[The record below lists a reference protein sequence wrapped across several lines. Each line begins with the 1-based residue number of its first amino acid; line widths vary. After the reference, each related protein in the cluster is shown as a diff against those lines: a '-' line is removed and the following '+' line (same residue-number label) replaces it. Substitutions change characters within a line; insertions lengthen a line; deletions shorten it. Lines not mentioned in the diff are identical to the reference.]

1 MPRLLLFPR
10 PWRRLPAIKAQQVPR
25 IQDSTL
31 KSGRTVEDPFLDF
44 LDLPFASADLDE
56 YIKEDIINRGKSAEQ
71 IANEEEMAYEEK
83 KFTSYRRCWE
93 DHWKPVYGSFLY
105 MTVISPMHFTHSTPG
120 RGLHDAACFAPTL
133 QIFTLRLAGIK
144 GGLEWPLSV
153 YGVPETK
160 LITIVTFSSLAIEAS
175 LKNSIKISGS
185 PSHRPTGQ
193 ERRVNGERTSAGWRS
208 GWGGAGQEEELQ
220 PCKDRGSSNICRTR
234 LFLFFISWEAVRVAT
249 DNEHGQAAMFM
260 MCNLTGCLQILTP
273 CRCLMLLLLSYMRF
287 LTRCSLSSLS
297 T

>member
-175 LKNSIKISGS
+175 LKNSIKMLPFSS
-185 PSHRPTGQ
+185 PYRTGAEG
-193 ERRVNGERTSAGWRS
+193 ERRADERWVEEWLGRRWSR
-208 GWGGAGQEEELQ
+208 GGA
-220 PCKDRGSSNICRTR
+220 
-234 LFLFFISWEAVRVAT
+234 
-249 DNEHGQAAMFM
+249 AAMQ
-260 MCNLTGCLQILTP
+260 GSID
-273 CRCLMLLLLSYMRF
+273 RF
-287 LTRCSLSSLS
+287 LCLVEQLGSKREDTREGTRGLRI
-297 T
+297 